1 MASKLTIGVLASGSG
16 TNLQA
21 IIDATETGRI
31 DADVRV
37 VISDVPEARALTR
50 AREHGIPAI
59 AIERKQSVSKSE
71 FENRIVDAMKEHGVK
86 LVCLAGYMRIV
97 GKTML
102 SSFPNR
108 IINIHPTLLPSFPG
122 LEGQRQAFDYGAK
135 VAGCT
140 VHFVDELTDHGPIIK
155 QAAVEVREDDTA
167 ETLQKRIL
175 AEEHRIYPEAIQ
187 LYAKGRLTVEGR
199 RVRIAGR

>member
-21 IIDATETGRI
+21 IIDATEAGHI
-31 DADVRV
+31 DATVRV
-37 VISDVPEARALTR
+37 VISDVPKARALGR
-50 AREHGIPAI
+50 AREHKIPAV
-59 AIERKQSVSKSE
+59 AVRRTDFASKSE
-71 FENRIVDAMKEHGVK
+71 FEAKIVESLSEHSVR

-97 GKTML
+97 GKTLL
-102 SSFPNR
+102 SAFPNR

-155 QAAVEVREDDTA
+155 QAAVEVHEDDTA

-175 AEEHRIYPEAIQ
+175 AEEHRIYPESIQ

-199 RVRIAGR
+199 RVRIASR